1 MSTQSQRL
9 SATESATNV
18 VLGFLIAIVI
28 WIPLSYFMNIPYSFS
43 GSIVINLVFTIVSFV
58 RGYIVRRAFV
68 RIEEKLYASTN

>member
-28 WIPLSYFMNIPYSFS
+28 WIPLSYFMNIPYSFN

>member
-18 VLGFLIAIVI
+18 VLGFLIAIIV
-28 WIPLSYFMNIPYSFS
+28 WIPLAYYMNIPYSFS
-43 GSIVINLVFTIVSFV
+43 GSIVINLVFTVLSFV

-68 RIEEKLYASTN
+68 KIEEKLYASSN